1 MQPIM
6 VSEKI
11 GKNQKA
17 LTDAGFDTK
26 GVDKFYGADT
36 AKAVE
41 TFQSAKNQL
50 QMVRL
55 ASKPQRRQVLVYI
68 LIKIE

>member
-41 TFQSAKNQL
+41 TFQSAKN
-50 QMVRL
+50 
-55 ASKPQRRQVLVYI
+55 
-68 LIKIE
+68 